1 MTYELLTKI
10 IEENH
15 IPKNVKLMSDSGW
28 ECSETA
34 MDGIYYNK
42 EENTLIFT
50 QEGDKYDGWHLKE
63 GWICI
68 YGKLKEFKDKNGFD
82 FHECY
87 QECISNVD
95 WVCYRKDRNNCA
107 VYLSEVRE

>member
-10 IEENH
+10 IEENG
-15 IPKNVKLMSDSGW
+15 IPKDVKMMSDSGW
-28 ECSETA
+28 ECSETK

-50 QEGDKYDGWHLKE
+50 QEGAQYDGWYIKE

-68 YGKLKEFKDKNGFD
+68 YGKLKDLKDKYGYD

-87 QECISNVD
+87 QIECISNVD
-95 WVCYRKDRNNCA
+95 CVCYRKDRANCD
-107 VYLSEVRE
+107 VYLSGV